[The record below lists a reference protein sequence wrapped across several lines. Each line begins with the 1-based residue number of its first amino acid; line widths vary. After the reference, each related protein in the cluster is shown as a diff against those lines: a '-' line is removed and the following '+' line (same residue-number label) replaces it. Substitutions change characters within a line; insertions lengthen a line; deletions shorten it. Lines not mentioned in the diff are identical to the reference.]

1 MISVTQAKEI
11 IKALPYNFGVETINF
26 TDSVQRIL
34 AQDIVADRPFPP
46 FDRVSMDGIAIAYEQ
61 DTIEWNVV
69 GLQAAGQKAFT
80 LLAPNLALEIM
91 TGAILP
97 NGANT
102 VIKYEELEITNQTVK
117 YIGKNDIL
125 KGQNVHLTGT
135 DVNQNTVL
143 LPKGKKIEPS
153 DLAILA
159 SVGATEIEVFK
170 NPTIALIST
179 GDELVEP
186 KNQPETH
193 QIRISNVYAIAA
205 QLQKNGF
212 SSTLFHLPDNEAIMH
227 AKLQEIVATFDI
239 LILTGGVSMGK
250 KDFLPS
256 IMEQMEAKTLF
267 HKIKQTPG
275 KPFWLGKIGSK
286 VIFGLPGNP
295 VSSFMCTIRYV
306 LPYLTQNFA
315 NNNTAILESDFSIK
329 SNFTYFLQVNAQNI
343 NGQTIAKPINGNG
356 SGDFANLIEVNG
368 FLELNFETEQLF
380 QKGTIL
386 PLWSF

>member
-1 MISVTQAKEI
+1 MISVTQAQDI
-11 IKALPYNFGVETINF
+11 IKAISYNFGAETIHF
-26 TDSVQRIL
+26 TKSVQRIL

-61 DTIEWNVV
+61 GAIQWNLV
-69 GLQAAGQKAFT
+69 GLQAAGQIAST
-80 LLAPNLALEIM
+80 LLAPNQAIEIM

-102 VIKYEELEITNQTVK
+102 VIKYEELEITNETVK
-117 YIGKNDIL
+117 YIGKPEII
-125 KGQNVHLTGT
+125 KGQNVHLKGT
-135 DVNQNTVL
+135 DVEQNTVI
-143 LPKGKKIEPS
+143 LPKGKKIEAA

-159 SVGATEIEVFK
+159 SVGAVNIEVYK
-170 NPTIALIST
+170 NPKIALIST

-186 KNQPETH
+186 HDTPKNH

-212 SSTLFHLPDNEAIMH
+212 ASTLFHLPDNEVNMH
-227 AKLQEIVATFDI
+227 SQLHKIVDTFDI

-256 IMEQMEAKTLF
+256 IMEKMGAKTLF

-275 KPFWLGKIGSK
+275 KPLWLGKIDNK

-295 VSSFMCTIRYV
+295 VSSFMCTIRYI

-315 NNNTAILESDFSIK
+315 NKNVAILETNFSIK

-343 NGQTIAKPINGNG
+343 NGKIIAKPIKGNG

-368 FLELNFETEQLF
+368 FLELNFETEQMF
-380 QKGTIL
+380 QKGSVL